1 MNKQESQNLIIG
13 SWVLAGGEPRQVS
26 SLTTK
31 KAGFKR
37 GTSGHRDFFRF
48 DQLQGIPLSEELLKE
63 CITYSDINPKEPNG
77 KVQSLHCYSDTVIAL
92 HIEGR
97 TEYHR
102 FRYLHEVQAFLTSLY
117 QLQVVLDLEK
127 YKWLRDPT
135 MLVSRESLLRLSSQV
150 SGGAMKGTSVQ
161 GENLLK
167 TLESMGIKDGHKL
180 VRNHMPE
187 PILAEAERDLVIG
200 MLTYKD
206 VQP

>member
-1 MNKQESQNLIIG
+1 MNKQESQNLMIG

-37 GTSGHRDFFRF
+37 GQSGHRDFFRF

-63 CITYSDINPKEPNG
+63 CITYRDINPKEPNG
-77 KVQSLHCYSDTVIAL
+77 KVQNLHCYSDTVIAL

-102 FRYLHEVQAFLTSLY
+102 FRYLHEVQSFLTSLY

-127 YKWLRDPT
+127 YKWLREPT

-150 SGGAMKGTSVQ
+150 SGGSMKGVVVPAD
-161 GENLLK
+161 NLLK
-167 TLESMGIKDGHKL
+167 TMEAMRNKDGHNL
-180 VRNHMPE
+180 VRNHLSE
-187 PILAEAERDLVIG
+187 PNLSEAERGLVIG
-200 MLTYKD
+200 MLTYKE
-206 VQP
+206 

>member
-1 MNKQESQNLIIG
+1 MNKQESQNLMIG
-13 SWVLAGGEPRQVS
+13 SWVLAGGVPRQVS

-63 CITYSDINPKEPNG
+63 CITYRDINPKEPDG
-77 KVQSLHCYSDTVIAL
+77 KVQSIHCYSDTVIAL

-117 QLQVVLDLEK
+117 QMQVVLDVEK

-135 MLVSRESLLRLSSQV
+135 MLVSRESLLRLSAQV
-150 SGGAMKGTSVQ
+150 SGGAMKGTAVQ
-161 GENLLK
+161 GEDLLK
-167 TLESMGIKDGHKL
+167 TLEAMRTKDGHNL
-180 VRNHMPE
+180 VKNHMPE
-187 PILAEAERDLVIG
+187 PNLEKDERGLVIG

>member
-1 MNKQESQNLIIG
+1 MNKQESQNLMIG

-63 CITYSDINPKEPNG
+63 CITYRDINPKEPNG
-77 KVQSLHCYSDTVIAL
+77 KVQSIHCYSDTVIAL
-92 HIEGR
+92 HTEGR

-117 QLQVVLDLEK
+117 QMQVVLDVEK
-127 YKWLRDPT
+127 YHFL
-135 MLVSRESLLRLSSQV
+135 MLPEKVATKKEMSQTRKMLDKLIIREAVAVKIPSDFKCPLLR
-150 SGGAMKGTSVQ
+150 
-161 GENLLK
+161 
-167 TLESMGIKDGHKL
+167 
-180 VRNHMPE
+180 
-187 PILAEAERDLVIG
+187 
-200 MLTYKD
+200 
-206 VQP
+206 

>member
-1 MNKQESQNLIIG
+1 MNKQESQNLMIG

-63 CITYSDINPKEPNG
+63 CITYRDINPKEPNG
-77 KVQSLHCYSDTVIAL
+77 KVQSIHCYSDTVIAL
-92 HIEGR
+92 HTEGR

-117 QLQVVLDLEK
+117 QMQVVLDMEK
-127 YKWLRDPT
+127 WK
-135 MLVSRESLLRLSSQV
+135 SFIEGKEES
-150 SGGAMKGTSVQ
+150 A
-161 GENLLK
+161 
-167 TLESMGIKDGHKL
+167 
-180 VRNHMPE
+180 
-187 PILAEAERDLVIG
+187 
-200 MLTYKD
+200 
-206 VQP
+206 

>member
-1 MNKQESQNLIIG
+1 MNKQESQNLMIG

-63 CITYSDINPKEPNG
+63 CITYRDINPKEPNG
-77 KVQSLHCYSDTVIAL
+77 KVQSIHCYSDTVIAL
-92 HIEGR
+92 HTEGR

-117 QLQVVLDLEK
+117 QMQVVLDLEK

-150 SGGAMKGTSVQ
+150 SGGAMKGVVVPAD
-161 GENLLK
+161 NLIK
-167 TLESMGIKDGHKL
+167 TMEAMRTKDGHNL
-180 VRNHMPE
+180 VRNHIPE
-187 PILAEAERDLVIG
+187 LILSEAERGLVIG

-206 VQP
+206 IQP

>member
-1 MNKQESQNLIIG
+1 MNKQESRNLMIG

-26 SLTTK
+26 SLPTK

-63 CITYSDINPKEPNG
+63 CITYRDINPKEPNG
-77 KVQSLHCYSDTVIAL
+77 KVQSIHCYSDTVIAL

-117 QLQVVLDLEK
+117 QKQVVLDVEK
-127 YKWLRDPT
+127 YK
-135 MLVSRESLLRLSSQV
+135 
-150 SGGAMKGTSVQ
+150 
-161 GENLLK
+161 ENVK
-167 TLESMGIKDGHKL
+167 KEIKDFDTW
-180 VRNHMPE
+180 M
-187 PILAEAERDLVIG
+187 
-200 MLTYKD
+200 KD
-206 VQP
+206 MGKASKQAVAALKGVSDVFKEIKSTPCHSE

>member
-1 MNKQESQNLIIG
+1 MNKQESQNLMIG

-63 CITYSDINPKEPNG
+63 CVTYRDINPKEPNG
-77 KVQSLHCYSDTVIAL
+77 KVQSIHCYSDTVIAL
-92 HIEGR
+92 HTEGR

-102 FRYLHEVQAFLTSLY
+102 FRCLHEVQAFLTSLY
-117 QLQVVLDLEK
+117 QMQVVLDVEK
-127 YKWLRDPT
+127 YKWLRVPT
-135 MLVSRESLLRLSSQV
+135 MLVSREQMLRLSVQALGEEIKDV
-150 SGGAMKGTSVQ
+150 SVSAD
-161 GENLLK
+161 NLLK
-167 TLESMGIKDGHKL
+167 AMEAMRAKDGHNL
-180 VRNHMPE
+180 VRNHMPDPNLE
-187 PILAEAERDLVIG
+187 KDERGLVKG

-206 VQP
+206 IQS

>member
-1 MNKQESQNLIIG
+1 MNKQESQNLMIG
-13 SWVLAGGEPRQVS
+13 LWVLAGGEPRQVS

-63 CITYSDINPKEPNG
+63 CITYRDINPKEPNG

-92 HIEGR
+92 HTEGR

-180 VRNHMPE
+180 VKNHMPE

>member
-1 MNKQESQNLIIG
+1 MNKQESQNLMIG

-63 CITYSDINPKEPNG
+63 CIAYRDINPKESNG

-92 HIEGR
+92 HAEGR

-117 QLQVVLDLEK
+117 QLQVVLDVEK
-127 YKWLRDPT
+127 LKWLRQPE
-135 MLVSRESLLRLSSQV
+135 MVVSRESLMRL
-150 SGGAMKGTSVQ
+150 ATHTSVNI
-161 GENLLK
+161 EKLK
-167 TLESMGIKDGHKL
+167 GNVFPGFNIFKRIKAIRTQDGHNV
-180 VRNHMPE
+180 VRDHLPT
-187 PILAEAERDLVIG
+187 PDLG
-200 MLTYKD
+200 KDKRGFQYGSLTYKK
-206 VQP
+206 

>member
-1 MNKQESQNLIIG
+1 MNKQESQNLMIG

-26 SLTTK
+26 SLTTE

-63 CITYSDINPKEPNG
+63 CITYRDINPKEPNG

-117 QLQVVLDLEK
+117 QMQVVLDLEK

-167 TLESMGIKDGHKL
+167 TMESTGIKDGHKL

-187 PILAEAERDLVIG
+187 PILAETERDLVIG

>member
-1 MNKQESQNLIIG
+1 MNKQESQNLMIG

-63 CITYSDINPKEPNG
+63 CITYRDINPKEPNG
-77 KVQSLHCYSDTVIAL
+77 KVQSIHCYSDTVIAL

-117 QLQVVLDLEK
+117 QMQVVLDMEK
-127 YKWLRDPT
+127 YKWFREPT

-161 GENLLK
+161 GEDILK
-167 TLESMGIKDGHKL
+167 TMEAMRTKDGHNL
-180 VRNHMPE
+180 VRIHMPE
-187 PILAEAERDLVIG
+187 PILEKDERGLVIG
-200 MLTYKD
+200 MLTYKE
-206 VQP
+206 

>member
-1 MNKQESQNLIIG
+1 MNKQESQNLMIG

-63 CITYSDINPKEPNG
+63 CITYRDINPKEPNG
-77 KVQSLHCYSDTVIAL
+77 KVQSIHCYSDTVIAL
-92 HIEGR
+92 HTEGR

-117 QLQVVLDLEK
+117 QMQVVLDVEK

-135 MLVSRESLLRLSSQV
+135 MLVSREHLLRLSSQV
-150 SGGAMKGTSVQ
+150 SGGAMKGVVVPAD
-161 GENLLK
+161 NLLK
-167 TLESMGIKDGHKL
+167 TMEAMRTKDGHNL

-187 PILAEAERDLVIG
+187 PILEKDERGLVKG
-200 MLTYKD
+200 MLTYK
-206 VQP
+206 

>member
-1 MNKQESQNLIIG
+1 MNKQESQNLMIG

-63 CITYSDINPKEPNG
+63 CITYRDINPKEPNG
-77 KVQSLHCYSDTVIAL
+77 KVQSIHCYSDTVIAL
-92 HIEGR
+92 HTEGR

-117 QLQVVLDLEK
+117 QMQVVLDVEK

-135 MLVSRESLLRLSSQV
+135 MFISRESLLRLSSRLV
-150 SGGAMKGTSVQ
+150 GGAMKGTAVQ
-161 GENLLK
+161 GEDLLK
-167 TLESMGIKDGHKL
+167 TLEAMRTKGGHIL
-180 VRNHMPE
+180 VKNHMPE
-187 PILAEAERDLVIG
+187 PNLEKDERGLVKG

-206 VQP
+206 IQS

>member
-1 MNKQESQNLIIG
+1 MNKQESQNLMIG

-63 CITYSDINPKEPNG
+63 CVTYRDINPKEPNG

-92 HIEGR
+92 HIEDR

-102 FRYLHEVQAFLTSLY
+102 FRYLHEVQAFLGTMY

-127 YKWLRDPT
+127 YKWLREPT

-150 SGGAMKGTSVQ
+150 SGGSMKGVVVPAD
-161 GENLLK
+161 NLLK
-167 TLESMGIKDGHKL
+167 TMEAMRNKDGHNL
-180 VRNHMPE
+180 VRNHLSE
-187 PILAEAERDLVIG
+187 PNLSEAERGLVIG
-200 MLTYKD
+200 MLTYKE
-206 VQP
+206 

>member
-1 MNKQESQNLIIG
+1 MNKQESQNLMIG

-63 CITYSDINPKEPNG
+63 CITYRDINPKEPNG
-77 KVQSLHCYSDTVIAL
+77 KVQSIHCYSDTVIAL
-92 HIEGR
+92 HTEGR

-102 FRYLHEVQAFLTSLY
+102 FRYLHEIQAFLTSLY

-127 YKWLRDPT
+127 YKWFREPT
-135 MLVSRESLLRLSSQV
+135 MLVSREQMIRLSVQAL
-150 SGGAMKGTSVQ
+150 GGAIKGVSVSAD
-161 GENLLK
+161 NLLQAMEAMR
-167 TLESMGIKDGHKL
+167 TKDGHNL
-180 VRNHMPE
+180 VRNHIPQPNLE
-187 PILAEAERDLVIG
+187 KDERGLVKG

-206 VQP
+206 IQP

>member
-1 MNKQESQNLIIG
+1 MNKQESQNLMIG

-37 GTSGHRDFFRF
+37 GTSGHRYFFRF

-63 CITYSDINPKEPNG
+63 CITYRDINPKEPNG

-92 HIEGR
+92 HTEGR

-102 FRYLHEVQAFLTSLY
+102 SRYLHEVQAFLTSLY
-117 QLQVVLDLEK
+117 QMQVVLDVEK
-127 YKWLRDPT
+127 YKWLRAPT
-135 MLVSRESLLRLSSQV
+135 MLVSREQMLRLSVQALGGEIKGV
-150 SGGAMKGTSVQ
+150 SVSAD
-161 GENLLK
+161 NLLK
-167 TLESMGIKDGHKL
+167 AMEAMRTKDGHNL

-187 PILAEAERDLVIG
+187 PNLEKDERGLVKG

-206 VQP
+206 IQS

>member
-1 MNKQESQNLIIG
+1 MNKQESQNLMIG

-63 CITYSDINPKEPNG
+63 CITYRDVNPKEPNG

-92 HIEGR
+92 HTEGR

-102 FRYLHEVQAFLTSLY
+102 FKYLHEVQAFLTSLY

-150 SGGAMKGTSVQ
+150 SGGSMKGVVVPAD
-161 GENLLK
+161 NLLK
-167 TLESMGIKDGHKL
+167 TMEAMRNKDGHNL
-180 VRNHMPE
+180 VRNHLSE
-187 PILAEAERDLVIG
+187 PNLSEAERGLVIG
-200 MLTYKD
+200 MLTYKE
-206 VQP
+206 

>member
-1 MNKQESQNLIIG
+1 MNKQESQNLMIG

-48 DQLQGIPLSEELLKE
+48 DQLQGIPLSEELLRE
-63 CITYSDINPKEPNG
+63 CITYRDINPKEPNG
-77 KVQSLHCYSDTVIAL
+77 KVQSIHCYSDTVIAL
-92 HIEGR
+92 HTEGR

-135 MLVSRESLLRLSSQV
+135 MLVSRESLLLLSSQI
-150 SGGAMKGTSVQ
+150 SGGAMKGVVVPAD
-161 GENLLK
+161 NLLK
-167 TLESMGIKDGHKL
+167 TMKAMRTKDGPIL
-180 VRNHMPE
+180 VRNHMPDPNLE
-187 PILAEAERDLVIG
+187 KDERGLVKA

-206 VQP
+206 IQP